1 MTGVEVAMQ
10 ELNGDRR
17 KRLIVFQE
25 KRLIVFQEKERLHSP
40 ASEGEKEENKK
51 HVRHETDYCC

>member
-17 KRLIVFQE
+17 